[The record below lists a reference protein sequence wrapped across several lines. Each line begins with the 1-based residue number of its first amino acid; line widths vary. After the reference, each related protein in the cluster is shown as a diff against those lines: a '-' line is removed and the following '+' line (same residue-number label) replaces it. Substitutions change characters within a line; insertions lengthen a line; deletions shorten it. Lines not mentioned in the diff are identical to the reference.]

1 MLALDR
7 LAIVDFGPYRGRQEI
22 VFSRANGVYLIYGP
36 NGRGKTNLHNAFRYA
51 LYGYVLDR
59 RRVGKLEDVANTE
72 AKKAQGYGS
81 FETILDFHNDGARF
95 RLTRRYDESQ
105 QPRELLI
112 LEQDGVP
119 FSQDESRESSPR
131 SLPRP

>member
-22 VFSRANGVYLIYGP
+22 VFSRENGVYLVYGP

-59 RRVGKLEDVANTE
+59 RRVGKLEDVAN
-72 AKKAQGYGS
+72 S
-81 FETILDFHNDGARF
+81 
-95 RLTRRYDESQ
+95 
-105 QPRELLI
+105 
-112 LEQDGVP
+112 
-119 FSQDESRESSPR
+119 
-131 SLPRP
+131 